1 MTSRGEVVEP
11 VSGPDLAE
19 VAGRLAGAAVQ
30 AVAICFLHAW
40 ANLVHEQQAAA
51 VLSARLPGVAVVT
64 SHQVSGQWRGEDRA
78 SPPRLS
84 GLGGPRRPSPS
95 RPLPAFPPAAPSPPP
110 PPLPPPHRR

>member
-40 ANLVHEQQAAA
+40 ANPVHEQQAAA

-64 SHQVSGQWRGEDRA
+64 SHQVSGQWRGGEGGRTAVLSAGGEAVVAASLCAVWGLRRA
-78 SPPRLS
+78 CGGRAPP
-84 GLGGPRRPSPS
+84 GVV
-95 RPLPAFPPAAPSPPP
+95 
-110 PPLPPPHRR
+110 

>member
-40 ANLVHEQQAAA
+40 ANPVHEQQAAA

-64 SHQVSGQWRGEDRA
+64 SHQVSGQWRGGGRA
-78 SPPRLS
+78 GTNAVAAGVWPVRRCSTRSLRGS
-84 GLGGPRRPSPS
+84 ARGGPVLRP
-95 RPLPAFPPAAPSPPP
+95 R
-110 PPLPPPHRR
+110 